1 MKPHVG
7 AIREKLQGLE
17 PWSFGLQPRVLP
29 LYYSFMIKER
39 GLLRI
44 ELRVNASKASV
55 FAITLHL
62 TSPYGTAQWLVG
74 WCVGGVGV
82 L

>member
-55 FAITLHL
+55 FAITLQPQMCTVQESNL
-62 TSPYGTAQWLVG
+62 GSPV
-74 WCVGGVGV
+74 C
-82 L
+82 